1 MLLYNTVRICWYELT
16 KIEWVYLAFEENTKN
31 LLHIKTGCWF
41 FISFKY
47 VSFILCHSGQYFAN
61 CSFLWNKPFKPLT
74 QATVCIMYKAFH
86 NVTFVPERIL
96 THLKTV
102 NVWMLLYLNTLQI
115 LNVCRKNVFVCLRMR
130 LFEGIYKVPKCTSCN
145 RLLRVW
151 FLPSNNKH
159 FFVLK
164 SAVRS
169 SSTC

>member
-1 MLLYNTVRICWYELT
+1 MGSLNTPHWMLLYNTVRICWYELT

-47 VSFILCHSGQYFAN
+47 VSFILCHFGQYFAN

-96 THLKTV
+96 THLKDGECLTV
-102 NVWMLLYLNTLQI
+102 IIFKYITDIKCMQEK
-115 LNVCRKNVFVCLRMR
+115 CVCL
-130 LFEGIYKVPKCTSCN
+130 PKDEALW
-145 RLLRVW
+145 RHL
-151 FLPSNNKH
+151 
-159 FFVLK
+159 
-164 SAVRS
+164 
-169 SSTC
+169 